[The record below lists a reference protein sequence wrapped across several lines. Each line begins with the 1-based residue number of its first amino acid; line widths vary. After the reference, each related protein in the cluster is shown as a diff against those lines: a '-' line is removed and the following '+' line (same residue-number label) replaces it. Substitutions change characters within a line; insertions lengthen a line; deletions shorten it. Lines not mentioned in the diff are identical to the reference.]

1 MRFLLTRPKADSEA
15 LADALEALGHETLA
29 APLLAIRFLDEA
41 KIPLRNWQAL
51 LVTSANG
58 AKALGRRADTGSLKN
73 LPVFAVGPASGA
85 AMTAHGFTDVHA
97 AGGDVDSLARLV
109 EGELAPGGG
118 PLLHAAGS
126 VVAGDLRAMLGARGF
141 DVERCVLYHAEKTE
155 CLPKSAADAVRAG
168 LIDGVLLYSPRTAG
182 HFAALV
188 RAAGLEDKLGGITVY
203 CLSQAVCDALKGLS
217 VHDVKIAPTPDQ
229 ASLLALI
236 SG

>member
-1 MRFLLTRPKADSEA
+1 MRLLLTRPKADSEA
-15 LADALEALGHETLA
+15 LAGALEALGHETLA
-29 APLLAIRFLDEA
+29 APLLAIRFLDDA
-41 KIPLRNWQAL
+41 TIPLRNWQAL

-58 AKALGRRADTGSLKN
+58 AKALARRAGTDSLKN

-85 AMTAHGFTDVHA
+85 AMMAEGFTDVRA

-118 PLLHAAGS
+118 PLLHVAGS
-126 VVAGDLRAMLGARGF
+126 VVAGDLRAMLGAQGF
-141 DVERCVLYHAEKTE
+141 DVERCVLYRAEKTE
-155 CLPKSAADAVRAG
+155 SLPKAAADAFRAG

-182 HFAALV
+182 HFSSLV
-188 RAAGLEDKLGGITVY
+188 RAAGLEDKLGGVTFY
-203 CLSQAVCDALKGLS
+203 CLSQAVCDALKELPVRG
-217 VHDVKIAPTPDQ
+217 VKIAPTPDQ